1 MRQPLVDGRD
11 AEHHGPHHVLG
22 PPGVEDPPPSSFSA
36 PAPPLLTYADLKA
49 AGEPR
54 QLEAAQHVK
63 DTHAHLWRP

>member
-1 MRQPLVDGRD
+1 M
-11 AEHHGPHHVLG
+11 G
-22 PPGVEDPPPSSFSA
+22 PPGVEDPPPSSFPA

>member
-1 MRQPLVDGRD
+1 M
-11 AEHHGPHHVLG
+11 
-22 PPGVEDPPPSSFSA
+22 
-36 PAPPLLTYADLKA
+36 KA